1 LGGSSI
7 LKAME
12 AIISTELFK
21 WVILPILIFSSRI
34 FDVSLGTLRIVFISR
49 RLKYLAP
56 VIGFFEVIVWL
67 LAINTII
74 ANLNNVVGY
83 LAYGLGFAAGTF
95 IGICIEEKLAV
106 GNAVLRVITKM
117 DASELIKD
125 LREKGYPVTTV
136 AAQGKQGEVSIIF
149 MVIRRCDYDEVIH
162 ILRKHNPKAFYT
174 LEDVR
179 VVSKKGFPFGRGPR
193 INTHYGP
200 FRFFRKGK

>member
-1 LGGSSI
+1 
-7 LKAME
+7 ME
-12 AIISTELFK
+12 AVISSELIK
-21 WVILPILIFSSRI
+21 WVILPVLIFLSRI
-34 FDVSLGTLRIVFISR
+34 FDVSLGTLRIVFVSR

-74 ANLNNVVGY
+74 AHLSHVVGY

-106 GNAVLRVITKM
+106 GNAVLRVITRKS
-117 DASELIKD
+117 ANELIEE
-125 LREKGYPVTTV
+125 LREKGYPVTKVT
-136 AAQGKQGEVSIIF
+136 AQGKHGEVSIVF
-149 MVIRRCDYDEVIH
+149 MVIRRCDYDEVIS

-179 VVSKKGFPFGRGPR
+179 VVSRREFPFGRGAR
-193 INTHYGP
+193 INRHYGP
-200 FRFFRKGK
+200 FSFFRKGK

>member
-1 LGGSSI
+1 MDSFV
-7 LKAME
+7 
-12 AIISTELFK
+12 STELFK

-34 FDVSLGTLRIVFISR
+34 FDVTLGTIRIVFVSR

-83 LAYGLGFAAGTF
+83 LAYGLGFASGTY

-106 GNAVLRVITKM
+106 GNAVLRIITHI
-117 DASELIKD
+117 DATKLIEELRD
-125 LREKGYPVTTV
+125 RGYPVTKV
-136 AAQGKQGEVSIIF
+136 LAQGKQGDVSIIF
-149 MVIRRCDYDEVIH
+149 MVIRRCDYDEVIK
-162 ILRKHNPKAFYT
+162 ILRKFNPKAFYT

-179 VVSKKGFPFGRGPR
+179 LVSKVGFPFGRAHR
-193 INTHYGP
+193 SYKLRGP
-200 FRFFRKGK
+200 FKFSRKGK

>member
-1 LGGSSI
+1 
-7 LKAME
+7 M
-12 AIISTELFK
+12 
-21 WVILPILIFSSRI
+21 P
-34 FDVSLGTLRIVFISR
+34 
-49 RLKYLAP
+49 
-56 VIGFFEVIVWL
+56 IVWL

>member
-1 LGGSSI
+1 
-7 LKAME
+7 ME
-12 AIISTELFK
+12 SFLNTELFR
-21 WVILPILIFSSRI
+21 WVLLPILIFLSRI

-83 LAYGLGFAAGTF
+83 LAYGLGFASGTF

-106 GNAVLRVITKM
+106 GNAVLRVIIRSKAT
-117 DASELIKD
+117 ELIKE
-125 LREKGYPVTTV
+125 LREKGYPVTKV
-136 AAQGKQGEVSIIF
+136 IAQGKQGGVCIIF
-149 MVIRRCDYDEVIH
+149 MVIRRCDYDEVVS

-179 VVSKKGFPFGRGPR
+179 VVSKKEFPFGKGPR
-193 INTHYGP
+193 IDRFYGP